1 MNTLAASQSTAS
13 RPAIFIDRDGTL
25 IEDVP
30 YNVDPQR
37 LHFTREAIE
46 GLMLLQAYGYALV
59 VVTNQ
64 PGVGLGLFDD
74 AALDVLHAHMR
85 EQLGGHGIELAG
97 IYACAH
103 RPGAGCG
110 CRKPEPGLLLRAA
123 ADLDLA
129 LDRSWMIGDILDDV
143 EAGCSAGCRTV
154 LLDVGN
160 ETVWRDSPRRR
171 PTLRARTLFEAA
183 REIVVHSQPPAQRP
197 DQVAPVPNH
206 AATPESPSAVAL
218 PRDAVAA

>member
-1 MNTLAASQSTAS
+1 MNAPVATQTSTA

-30 YNVDPQR
+30 DNVDPQR
-37 LHFTREAIE
+37 LRFTRDAIE

-74 AALDVLHAHMR
+74 AALDTLHAHMR
-85 EQLGGHGIELAG
+85 AQLAEHGVELAG

-123 ADLDLA
+123 ADLELA

-143 EAGCSAGCRTV
+143 EAGCVAGCRTV

-171 PTLRARTLFEAA
+171 PTLRARTLFDAA
-183 REIVVHSQPPAQRP
+183 REIVVHSQAHEP
-197 DQVAPVPNH
+197 APVEAQPQ
-206 AATPESPSAVAL
+206 ATVARPHL
-218 PRDAVAA
+218 PQPLPTDAVAA

>member
-1 MNTLAASQSTAS
+1 MNAPVATAS
-13 RPAIFIDRDGTL
+13 ATTRPAIFIDRDGTL

-30 YNVDPQR
+30 YNADPQR
-37 LHFTREAIE
+37 VRFTREAIE

-74 AALDVLHAHMR
+74 AALDTLHAHMR
-85 EQLGGHGIELAG
+85 AQLAEHGIELAG
-97 IYACAH
+97 IYACVH

-129 LDRSWMIGDILDDV
+129 LERSWMIGDILDDV
-143 EAGCSAGCRTV
+143 EAGCAAGCRTV

-183 REIVVHSQPPAQRP
+183 RELIVHSQAQPQAASRPATGASPRVRTAPPLTIDP
-197 DQVAPVPNH
+197 VVA
-206 AATPESPSAVAL
+206 
-218 PRDAVAA
+218 